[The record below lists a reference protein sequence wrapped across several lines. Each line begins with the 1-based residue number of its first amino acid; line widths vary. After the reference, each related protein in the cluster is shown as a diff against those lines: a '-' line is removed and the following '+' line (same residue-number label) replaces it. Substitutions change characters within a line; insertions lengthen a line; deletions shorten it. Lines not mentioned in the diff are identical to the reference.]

1 MAQILVNDVLVS
13 LMELAPTSTISSL
26 MRTCRHLYRSGP
38 RYILGKGVIVEGERT
53 LLSFLAFASA
63 ENDTRLKHLKELIFL
78 AFHISYPAANALS
91 AFLTRSLNSIV
102 LEVLRIEDA
111 EALLSAGSPPLSNA
125 FAKLKTV
132 KILAL
137 TGIGKHG
144 ASFLRSM
151 ESKLE
156 DAHLTM
162 LDESSAFDT
171 DGADETQEE
180 DDPDDRNGIRLLH
193 VSQDTLI
200 SLTGNGLELLTELLY
215 AEVYPRVQYLTL
227 FGNDCPVTIAYVHA
241 FPNVRVFRYNTA
253 EEDLYIIGQDMEAR
267 TSFRSLNKMEQ
278 DLLNSPWKSLTTCQ
292 ANLLDHFLLG
302 MHCHVLELNI
312 LGNFM
317 ETEAL
322 RAVMMDTTPEY
333 MRLQNFDVNIFTRSL
348 VSTMKNPYAQ
358 QLR

>member
-53 LLSFLAFASA
+53 LLSFLAFASV
-63 ENDTRLKHLKELIFL
+63 ENGTRLKHLKELIFL

-162 LDESSAFDT
+162 LDESSASDT

-193 VSQDTLI
+193 GSQDTLI
-200 SLTGNGLELLTELLY
+200 SLIGNGLELLTDLSY
-215 AEVYPRVQYLTL
+215 AEVYPVFNISR
-227 FGNDCPVTIAYVHA
+227 FWVTTALLQS
-241 FPNVRVFRYNTA
+241 PTSMPFRT
-253 EEDLYIIGQDMEAR
+253 
-267 TSFRSLNKMEQ
+267 
-278 DLLNSPWKSLTTCQ
+278 
-292 ANLLDHFLLG
+292 
-302 MHCHVLELNI
+302 
-312 LGNFM
+312 
-317 ETEAL
+317 
-322 RAVMMDTTPEY
+322 
-333 MRLQNFDVNIFTRSL
+333 
-348 VSTMKNPYAQ
+348 
-358 QLR
+358 